1 MLILLKRSIPEIS
14 EYLGHADV
22 SITMRV
28 YAHFLTQKKQ
38 NSIGDLERLIQ
49 SSSTQMGTIWQ
60 GRGKIVL

>member
-22 SITMRV
+22 STTMRID
-28 YAHFLTQKKQ
+28 AHFLTQKKQ

-49 SSSTQMGTIWQ
+49 SSSTQMGTI
-60 GRGKIVL
+60 

>member
-38 NSIGDLERLIQ
+38 NSIEHLERLIQ
-49 SSSTQMGTIWQ
+49 SSLTQMGTI
-60 GRGKIVL
+60 